1 MLGSRRML
9 RRMVDAS
16 SYLAAMGKLATG
28 VTVVGASGDG
38 SVGEW
43 TAQTVSAMC
52 SVSAEPPILLA
63 CVHERSP
70 LVAAVTR
77 GRRFC
82 VSALATHHDHV
93 ADTFAGRP
101 WPGKDRWDFSCGDWT
116 AAPSGSPRLVDPL
129 AWFDCELHD
138 IVRAGTHHVLL
149 GRVTALDVAGSPGAA
164 VPLLYADRDYA
175 RPARHEPSSFP
186 NFPDAHPA
194 NRLGA
199 RR

>member
-1 MLGSRRML
+1 MLGPRRML

-28 VTVVGASGDG
+28 VTVVGASA
-38 SVGEW
+38 VGEW

-70 LVAAVTR
+70 LVAAVAR
-77 GRRFC
+77 GGRFC

-149 GRVTALDVAGSPGAA
+149 GRVTALDAGEA
-164 VPLLYADRDYA
+164 VPLLYADREYA
-175 RPARHEPSSFP
+175 RPAQHEPSRFP
-186 NFPDAHPA
+186 EFPDAHPA

>member
-28 VTVVGASGDG
+28 VTVVGASAG
-38 SVGEW
+38 GEW

-77 GRRFC
+77 GGRFC
-82 VSALATHHDHV
+82 VSALATRHDHV

-138 IVRAGTHHVLL
+138 VVRAGTHHVLL
-149 GRVTALDVAGSPGAA
+149 GRVTALDVAEA
-164 VPLLYADRDYA
+164 VPLLYAGRDYA
-175 RPARHEPSSFP
+175 RPAPHEPSRFP
-186 NFPDAHPA
+186 EFPDAHPA